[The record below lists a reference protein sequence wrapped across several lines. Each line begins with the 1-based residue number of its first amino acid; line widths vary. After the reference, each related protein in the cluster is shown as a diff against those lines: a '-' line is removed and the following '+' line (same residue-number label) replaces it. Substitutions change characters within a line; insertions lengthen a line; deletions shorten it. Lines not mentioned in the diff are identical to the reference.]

1 MKRLLIP
8 ALCVLAAACAS
19 RGHLYDSA
27 TPLAVRM
34 VESEIA
40 RNPSPMTLDGIP
52 AGKIKWNYTTGLE
65 LLAMMDAGE
74 AYDRPDFF
82 DYALRYYDSIVQ
94 PDGSVLTYK
103 KSKYNLDHVCPGRA
117 LFALYDRTG
126 DVRYKTALDTLFAQL
141 REQPRN
147 DDGGFWHKEVYPHQ
161 MWLDGLYM
169 AEPFYAE
176 YAARN
181 LSGVEY
187 EKAVDDIVNQFVAAA
202 AHTFDP
208 ATKLYRHACDVSREM
223 FWCDKTT
230 GQSAHAWGRAMG
242 WYVMAI
248 VETLQYLGVN
258 DTTLPMIDILNY
270 IYEVLP
276 EYADPAT
283 GMWYQV
289 LDQPGREG
297 NYLESTAS
305 AMFVYAMLKGVR
317 LGYLPAEMGAEARR
331 LYEKFVDRF
340 VKENPD
346 GTISLTDC
354 CSVAGLGGK
363 GMRSGTFE
371 YYISEPVIDNDCK
384 GVGPFIW
391 ASLEY
396 SLPAKS
402 RDSGAAVR

>member
-1 MKRLLIP
+1 MKILDNYIKQLIENSTPQEP
-8 ALCVLAAACAS
+8 AWNIEKI
-19 RGHLYDSA
+19 R
-27 TPLAVRM
+27 
-34 VESEIA
+34 
-40 RNPSPMTLDGIP
+40 
-52 AGKIKWNYTTGLE
+52 AGKPNTWNYIDGCMIKALITF
-65 LLAMMDAGE
+65 
-74 AYDRPDFF
+74 YDITKDERYLQFADEFI
-82 DYALRYYDSIVQ
+82 DYFVQEDGSIKYYD
-94 PDGSVLTYK
+94 PK
-103 KSKYNLDHVCPGRA
+103 EYNLDNVNAGKT
-117 LFALYDRTG
+117 LYCLYNLTG
-126 DVRYKTALDTLFAQL
+126 KEKHRKAMDTIYSQL
-141 REQPRN
+141 LGQPRTKEGN
-147 DDGGFWHKEVYPHQ
+147 FWHKEIYPNQ
-161 MWLDGLYM
+161 IWLDGLYM
-169 AEPFYAE
+169 AQPFYMQYELSFCNGNACMDSFRQFQNVRE
-176 YAARN
+176 LMRCERN
-181 LSGVEY
+181 G
-187 EKAVDDIVNQFVAAA
+187 
-202 AHTFDP
+202 
-208 ATKLYRHACDVSREM
+208 LYYHAYDSSREM

-258 DTTLPMIDILNY
+258 DTTRPMIDILNY
-270 IYEVLP
+270 ICEVLP

-317 LGYLPAEMGAEARR
+317 LGYLPAEMGTEARR

-396 SLPAKS
+396 SFPAKS